1 MKKTFIAVIALTIMG
16 IISAQAQE
24 PTFNKGDK
32 VINASIGLGS
42 VLYSG
47 IGYSTQIPPIS
58 ASMEIGVKD
67 DFLTKNL
74 NVGLGGYLGFSK
86 YKWDYSSYYY
96 GYNWGYTYSN
106 LIIGGRATA
115 HYPFLDKL
123 DTYGGIMIGFDIVT
137 DKEYGTST
145 GVTVDS
151 HGSGL
156 VWSSFLGARYY
167 FKDNFAVM
175 GEIGYGI
182 AWLNLGL
189 SYKF

>member
-1 MKKTFIAVIALTIMG
+1 MG

-24 PTFNKGDK
+24 PTFKKGDK

-58 ASMEIGVKD
+58 ASLEIGVKD
-67 DFLTKNL
+67 DFLTDKL
-74 NVGLGGYLGFSK
+74 SVGLGGYLGFSK
-86 YKWDYSSYYY
+86 YKWDYSSTYY

-106 LIIGGRATA
+106 LIIGGRVAA

-137 DKEYGTST
+137 DKEYGTNSGFT
-145 GVTVDS
+145 ANS

-167 FKDNFAVM
+167 FNDKIAAM